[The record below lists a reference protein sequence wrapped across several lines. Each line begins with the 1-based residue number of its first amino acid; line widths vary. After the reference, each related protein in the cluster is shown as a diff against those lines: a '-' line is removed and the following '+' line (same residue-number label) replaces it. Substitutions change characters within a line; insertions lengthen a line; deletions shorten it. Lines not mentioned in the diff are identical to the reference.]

1 MKTTKKNED
10 YLNVEMTI
18 FNGLELGYVLEKVL
32 EGRDKLT
39 YEDRY
44 ILKELKDNIDSIVL

>member
-1 MKTTKKNED
+1 MKTTRKNED

-39 YEDRY
+39 YEDRR